1 MGGTV
6 IILVDFLPM
15 TGSVLSL
22 STSADEAFII
32 E

>member
-15 TGSVLSL
+15 TGSVLS
-22 STSADEAFII
+22 TSADEAFII